1 MNTRTFFKLY
11 SLPFLIIVLGVGL
24 YVAVVMLMDKKN
36 LIISKRPQTHTSHIA
51 GADSQLTSQGVIQV
65 AQSTE
70 SSKENSNE
78 GKSDEGKQVEA
89 DSLPHK
95 TSPQETQDR
104 VATTPSSVES
114 PSQATSPNPAAKQD
128 SNNTQDSNTQDSGNG
143 MDIAQNATIPS
154 TPSNL
159 VDTKPNTAPAV
170 SIQDSK
176 QKYGYAKY
184 RINIR
189 QAPNSESA
197 IISRAA
203 VGEALEILSDG
214 QDGWSQDS
222 KQKYGYAKYRIN
234 IRQAPNSESAIISRA
249 AVGEALEI
257 LSDGQDGWSKVK
269 SRFGVEGY
277 VASRLLT
284 QNLTS
289 QDGEPYI
296 VVANALNVR
305 SKADSQGAVIGRLS
319 HNMRIYVL
327 ETQGE
332 WAKIQLPNKQ
342 YGYISLNHISKSV
355 Y

>member
-51 GADSQLTSQGVIQV
+51 GVDSQLTSQGVIQV

-95 TSPQETQDR
+95 TSPQETQDI

-114 PSQATSPNPAAKQD
+114 PSQATSPNPATKQD
-128 SNNTQDSNTQDSGNG
+128 SNNTQDSGNG
-143 MDIAQNATIPS
+143 IDIAQNTVNIPS

-159 VDTKPNTAPAV
+159 VDTKPSTAPAV
-170 SIQDSK
+170 SI
-176 QKYGYAKY
+176 
-184 RINIR
+184 
-189 QAPNSESA
+189 
-197 IISRAA
+197 
-203 VGEALEILSDG
+203 
-214 QDGWSQDS
+214 QDS

>member
-95 TSPQETQDR
+95 TSPQETQDI
-104 VATTPSSVES
+104 AAATPSGAES

-143 MDIAQNATIPS
+143 IDIAQNATIPS

-170 SIQDSK
+170 SI
-176 QKYGYAKY
+176 
-184 RINIR
+184 
-189 QAPNSESA
+189 
-197 IISRAA
+197 
-203 VGEALEILSDG
+203 
-214 QDGWSQDS
+214 QDS

>member
-1 MNTRTFFKLY
+1 M
-11 SLPFLIIVLGVGL
+11 LGVGL

-78 GKSDEGKQVEA
+78 SKSDEGKQVEA

-95 TSPQETQDR
+95 TSPQETQDIA
-104 VATTPSSVES
+104 ATTPSSVES

-128 SNNTQDSNTQDSGNG
+128 SNNTQDSGNG
-143 MDIAQNATIPS
+143 IDIAQSATIPS

-159 VDTKPNTAPAV
+159 VDTKPSTAPAV
-170 SIQDSK
+170 SM
-176 QKYGYAKY
+176 
-184 RINIR
+184 
-189 QAPNSESA
+189 
-197 IISRAA
+197 
-203 VGEALEILSDG
+203 
-214 QDGWSQDS
+214 QDS

>member
-36 LIISKRPQTHTSHIA
+36 LIISKRPQTHTSHVA
-51 GADSQLTSQGVIQV
+51 GADSQLTPQGVTQV

-78 GKSDEGKQVEA
+78 GKSDGGKQVEA

-95 TSPQETQDR
+95 TSPQEMQDI

-114 PSQATSPNPAAKQD
+114 ISQATSPNPATKQD
-128 SNNTQDSNTQDSGNG
+128 SNNTQDSGNG
-143 MDIAQNATIPS
+143 IDIAQNTVNIPS

-159 VDTKPNTAPAV
+159 ETKPSTAPAV
-170 SIQDSK
+170 SI
-176 QKYGYAKY
+176 
-184 RINIR
+184 
-189 QAPNSESA
+189 
-197 IISRAA
+197 
-203 VGEALEILSDG
+203 
-214 QDGWSQDS
+214 QDS

>member
-89 DSLPHK
+89 NFLPHK

-170 SIQDSK
+170 SI
-176 QKYGYAKY
+176 
-184 RINIR
+184 
-189 QAPNSESA
+189 
-197 IISRAA
+197 
-203 VGEALEILSDG
+203 
-214 QDGWSQDS
+214 QDS

>member
-214 QDGWSQDS
+214 QDGWS
-222 KQKYGYAKYRIN
+222 
-234 IRQAPNSESAIISRA
+234 
-249 AVGEALEI
+249 
-257 LSDGQDGWSKVK
+257 KVK

>member
-78 GKSDEGKQVEA
+78 GKRDEGKQVEA

-104 VATTPSSVES
+104 VATTPSGVES

-143 MDIAQNATIPS
+143 IDIAQNATIPS

-159 VDTKPNTAPAV
+159 VDTKPSTAPAV
-170 SIQDSK
+170 SI
-176 QKYGYAKY
+176 
-184 RINIR
+184 
-189 QAPNSESA
+189 
-197 IISRAA
+197 
-203 VGEALEILSDG
+203 
-214 QDGWSQDS
+214 QDS